1 MSSTSSPSRYEPI
14 ARSSTKCS
22 TSSDRTRNS
31 LTDQV
36 RADRYLAASRRYSMN
51 GALGERGRPIG
62 GGSGKDLLKPGD
74 GQDRASGGP
83 GGDTFRA
90 RDGFREIL

>member
-1 MSSTSSPSRYEPI
+1 
-14 ARSSTKCS
+14 
-22 TSSDRTRNS
+22 
-31 LTDQV
+31 
-36 RADRYLAASRRYSMN
+36 MN

-83 GGDTFRA
+83 GGDTFHA
-90 RDGFREIL
+90 RDGFRDILKGGKGADSPRVDFGLDVTRSIATFFES